1 MGLFET
7 KRVKLADIEG
17 HGYAFKRKTA
27 FGQVTRGVVF
37 VEDADGVEQLQEE
50 DAITFSGP
58 CYYRDRSNSG
68 EIDVRVEDVTTTP
81 MGTRVDF
88 VEVDYPETLLK

>member
-1 MGLFET
+1 MGLFESKPVT
-7 KRVKLADIEG
+7 IADLKG

-27 FGQVTRGVVF
+27 FGQATRGIVF
-37 VEDADGVEQLQEE
+37 ISDEERAEWLQEQDE
-50 DAITFSGP
+50 VTFSGP
-58 CYYRDRSNSG
+58 CYYRDRTNTS

-88 VEVDYPETLLK
+88 VEVDYPETLL